1 MYTFIALSHG
11 PPFPLALHIHIP
23 TQCFPGHV
31 VAYKHRSTDAYGGH
45 RGRNPLE
52 IANNID
58 TQQYIQSQRE
68 SDNMTRATVHSYT
81 EYIALTYG
89 DGL

>member
-1 MYTFIALSHG
+1 MHTEDTES
-11 PPFPLALHIHIP
+11 
-23 TQCFPGHV
+23 V
-31 VAYKHRSTDAYGGH
+31 
-45 RGRNPLE
+45 RNPLE

-68 SDNMTRATVHSYT
+68 SDNMTRATVHSYA